1 MEEARTLVEVA
12 PCSPSSIAIRAIFCS
27 KRIILTWIS
36 QEDVGHFE
44 GQKLYLVKF
53 EDKVEI

>member
-44 GQKLYLVKF
+44 GQKF
-53 EDKVEI
+53 DKVEI